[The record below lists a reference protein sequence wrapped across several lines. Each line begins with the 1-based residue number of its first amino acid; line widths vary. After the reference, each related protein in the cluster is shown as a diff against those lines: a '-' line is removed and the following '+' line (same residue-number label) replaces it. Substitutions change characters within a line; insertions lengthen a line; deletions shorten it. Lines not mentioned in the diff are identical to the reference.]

1 MTTRSVCDLARLQ
14 KLDRRT
20 VSMEKGYHPEEHV
33 VEEPRNDF
41 MDLAVGFAGTFVA
54 FLVVAAIFAAIEFAL
69 K

>member
-1 MTTRSVCDLARLQ
+1 
-14 KLDRRT
+14 
-20 VSMEKGYHPEEHV
+20 MEKGYHPEEHV

-54 FLVVAAIFAAIEFAL
+54 FLVVAAVFAAIEFAL